1 MPEPLIPRPHSPSV
15 RMMFFWIGIISTILY
30 RIIIVL
36 EHIEGPWVK
45 ISWYVGTIGFL
56 AYFWHRFQVSEQR
69 SKLIS
74 SSGLFEKIET
84 LNINENDKASLRYV
98 LGTLRSSKERW
109 NYIMIFASSA
119 LAIIVGVYLDF
130 LS

>member
-1 MPEPLIPRPHSPSV
+1 
-15 RMMFFWIGIISTILY
+15 MFFWIGIISTILY

-45 ISWYVGTIGFL
+45 IAWYVGTIGFFM
-56 AYFWHRFQVSEQR
+56 YFWHRFQVSEQR
-69 SKLIS
+69 SKIITD
-74 SSGLFEKIET
+74 SGLFEKIET
-84 LNINENDKASLRYV
+84 LNLNEGDKASLRYV

-119 LAIIVGVYLDF
+119 LAILIGVLLDF
-130 LS
+130 IL